1 MQYRVMKISDYQK
14 VIALWQNAE
23 GVKLRDA
30 DSKNGIEK
38 YLLRNPKLSFV
49 AEING
54 QIVGTIMSGHDG
66 KRGYIQHLA
75 VDHEQRNTG
84 VATELISLCLNALK
98 LVGIIKSHIHVLNNN
113 ELAKNYWLNRGWKK
127 RNDIDIY
134 SYING
139 ESAST

>member
-14 VIALWQNAE
+14 VIALWQNTE

-30 DSKNGIEK
+30 DSENGIEK

-75 VDHEQRNTG
+75 VDHVQRNAG

-98 LVGIIKSHIHVLNNN
+98 LEGIIKSHIHVLNNN
-113 ELAKNYWLNRGWKK
+113 ELAKKYWLNRGWEK

-139 ESAST
+139 GSAST

>member
-1 MQYRVMKISDYQK
+1 MKISDYQK

-54 QIVGTIMSGHDG
+54 TQFPYLTPCLAEIICVDG
-66 KRGYIQHLA
+66 G
-75 VDHEQRNTG
+75 
-84 VATELISLCLNALK
+84 
-98 LVGIIKSHIHVLNNN
+98 
-113 ELAKNYWLNRGWKK
+113 
-127 RNDIDIY
+127 
-134 SYING
+134 
-139 ESAST
+139 